1 MLYYSKYPDPSDLSI
16 ADLKQKFGILN
27 AFYLPDVDNDILY
40 PTITPVNTFR
50 VVFNLY
56 FEAILNYYLMRTML
70 PTIGISIVLLES
82 QIKSN
87 RNFLLLILY

>member
-27 AFYLPDVDNDILY
+27 AFYLPEVDNDILY

-56 FEAILNYYLMRTML
+56 FDADFELLPDENYATNYRNINSF
-70 PTIGISIVLLES
+70 IGVTDKI
-82 QIKSN
+82 Q
-87 RNFLLLILY
+87 